1 MVADLLAEARNALPD
16 LHVEEIDVTRRPDV
30 AVRYRVMS
38 TPAIAINGRLE
49 FSGVPRKDALLARLR
64 AAADAVDDA

>member
-1 MVADLLAEARNALPD
+1 MEEARGRLPH
-16 LHVEEIDVTRRPDV
+16 LRVEEIDITQRPDV
-30 AVRYRVMS
+30 AIRYRVIS

-64 AAADAVDDA
+64 AAADAVGEV

>member
-1 MVADLLAEARNALPD
+1 MEEARGRLPH
-16 LHVEEIDVTRRPDV
+16 LHVEEIDITQRPDV
-30 AVRYRVMS
+30 AIRYRVIS

-64 AAADAVDDA
+64 AAADAVGEV